1 MISKK
6 TKYGLQAT
14 FYLAE
19 QYSKGPV
26 LIADIAQNRSLPK
39 KFLETILLELNKK
52 GILHS
57 QKGKGGGYS
66 LKRNPNEIMV
76 GEIIRVLEGPLAPVS
91 CVSQTAY
98 KKCEECM
105 DEKAC
110 AIRVVM
116 KEVRD
121 AISNVL
127 DRQSL
132 AQAIVQ
138 RNYLLENSI
147 INYTI

>member
-6 TKYGLQAT
+6 TKYGLQAV

-19 QYSKGPV
+19 LYNKGPM

-132 AQAIVQ
+132 AQAIVK
-138 RNYLLENSI
+138 RNYFLESSI
-147 INYTI
+147 INFTI

>member
-1 MISKK
+1 MFSRK

-19 QYSKGPV
+19 NFQAGPI
-26 LIADIAQNRSLPK
+26 LISDIAQSQTLPK
-39 KFLETILLELNKK
+39 KFLESILLELNKG

-66 LKRNPNEIMV
+66 LKRPPNEITV
-76 GEIIRVLEGPLAPVS
+76 GEIVRILEGPLAPVS

-98 KKCEECM
+98 KKCEECV
-105 DEKAC
+105 DEKSC
-110 AIRVVM
+110 AIRLVM

-121 AISNVL
+121 AMSDIL
-127 DRQSL
+127 DHKSL
-132 AQAIVQ
+132 AQALTQ
-138 RNYLLENSI
+138 KKQTMESSALNYMI
-147 INYTI
+147 